1 MSDYLAAQITIGGCI
16 SRALA
21 PRLCKLVQ
29 AAGLLLDW
37 EEPFAPETAED
48 LLAGRRAIDGEWA
61 LQLTDLDAPYG
72 AFPDLEIF
80 LTQHEIPFD
89 RQSDPGHG
97 YDGALVIYR
106 PGAGPTQFVATS
118 SGEPAIQL
126 QPVWHLEVRVRDLAR
141 LVGQAP
147 RRELRDLLRQILKQF
162 EETVPTRPVAL
173 PSFEIGKSIGLRKAA

>member
-16 SRALA
+16 SRAIA
-21 PRLCKLVQ
+21 PRLCKAIQ
-29 AAGLLLDW
+29 AAGVLIDW
-37 EEPFAPETAED
+37 EEPFAPETVED
-48 LLAGRRAIDGEWA
+48 LLAGRRAIDGEWV

-72 AFPDLEIF
+72 AFLELEAF
-80 LTQHEIPFD
+80 LVQHEIPFD

-118 SGEPAIQL
+118 NGEPAIRLQL
-126 QPVWHLEVRVRDLAR
+126 VWDLESHLRDFAR
-141 LVGQAP
+141 HVGRAP
-147 RRELRDLLRQILKQF
+147 RRDLQAKLRQIL
-162 EETVPTRPVAL
+162 ESVEDTIPDRPTAL

>member
-21 PRLCKLVQ
+21 PRLCKLIQQ
-29 AAGLLLDW
+29 AGVLLDW
-37 EEPFAPETAED
+37 EHPFAPETAED
-48 LLAGRRAIDGEWA
+48 LLAGRRAIDGEWV
-61 LQLTDLDAPYG
+61 LQLTDQDAPYG
-72 AFPDLEIF
+72 AFPELEIF

-97 YDGALVIYR
+97 YDGALVSYR

-118 SGEPAIQL
+118 DGEPAVPL
-126 QPVWHLEVRVRDLAR
+126 QPVWDLEAR
-141 LVGQAP
+141 LRDFTGLIGRAP
-147 RRELRDLLRQILKQF
+147 RRELQAMLRQILKQL
-162 EETVPTRPVAL
+162 EDSIPARPDAL